1 MTQKPGLARSRSSAQ
16 EGEPAARRGGR
27 GDGEGHGPVPSA
39 ARRPGPRRPA
49 APPPAARRA
58 GEGAEEEGGGR
69 AAAPAPTHIWLT
81 SFCRKVGLRQSVS
94 CPETS
99 MPVPSSHLPCP
110 TPPPPPQSRSQAQT
124 RKPSAAPRPRRKRRG
139 ACGKWGG
146 ARARAQACGKWS
158 PRAPHSAPRSG
169 SPAWPVALLRAG
181 PVSPGRPHQSG
192 RRREAAR
199 YLSGCF
205 GDTVYQRFFSICSAL
220 PAVASQDGPDP
231 GSLRETFGT
240 SYPTNGSVF

>member
-110 TPPPPPQSRSQAQT
+110 TPPPLPQSRSQAQT

-139 ACGKWGG
+139 ACGKW
-146 ARARAQACGKWS
+146 AKIFKEEF
-158 PRAPHSAPRSG
+158 
-169 SPAWPVALLRAG
+169 VFFYLLFRL
-181 PVSPGRPHQSG
+181 
-192 RRREAAR
+192 
-199 YLSGCF
+199 LS
-205 GDTVYQRFFSICSAL
+205 
-220 PAVASQDGPDP
+220 
-231 GSLRETFGT
+231 
-240 SYPTNGSVF
+240 